1 LPGSSLGGASAT
13 AGDAHEY
20 DLAGAGPTF
29 GVTTTHGAGEEG
41 EMEDLEWEDLEEAYG
56 NKDERVM
63 YAEVPGGWLVRVLH
77 DEGTY
82 ERTVALAF
90 VPEAPRS

>member
-1 LPGSSLGGASAT
+1 
-13 AGDAHEY
+13 
-20 DLAGAGPTF
+20 
-29 GVTTTHGAGEEG
+29 
-41 EMEDLEWEDLEEAYG
+41 MEDLEWEDLEEAYG